1 MKKQLQLTLPLAAL
15 LAATLSATA
24 ADEPKPGWHGSF
36 GAGLSMSSGN
46 SDAKSYNLSGDLK
59 YDPKTKNVV
68 KFGALFLRS
77 ESNGATTADKLV
89 ATLRDEYSITDRFF
103 VYGEV
108 DYLRDKVARLSYL
121 ISPIAGAG
129 YKVVKTDVMTFDV
142 SGGFGGAFE
151 KLDGRESTSSGAFK
165 ASEAFTRKISPT
177 VTLGQNGSGLW
188 KANDTGDAFLHFDVS
203 LATSLSKLLELKLA
217 YLVDHKTRPAFA
229 NLDKTDTAFLAT
241 VVAKF

>member
-1 MKKQLQLTLPLAAL
+1 MTRLKTILPLALLLFAAL
-15 LAATLSATA
+15 PAAA
-24 ADEPKPGWHGSF
+24 ADAPTPGWHGSF
-36 GAGLSMSSGN
+36 GVGLSMNSGN
-46 SDAKSYNLSGDLK
+46 SDAKSYNVGFDLK

-68 KFGALFLRS
+68 KLGALFLRS

-89 ATLRDEYSITDRFF
+89 GTIRDEYSVSDRFF

-108 DYLRDKVARLSYL
+108 GYLRDKVARLSYL

-129 YKVVKTDVMTFDV
+129 YKVVKTDTMTFDV
-142 SGGFGGAFE
+142 FGGIGGAFE
-151 KLDGRESTSSGAFK
+151 KLEGHDSTSSGAFR
-165 ASEAFTRKISPT
+165 AGEAFTWKISPT

-229 NLDKTDTAFLAT
+229 DLDKTDTAFLAT

>member
-1 MKKQLQLTLPLAAL
+1 MKKAVVLSAL
-15 LAATLSATA
+15 LLASLSAAA
-24 ADEPKPGWHGSF
+24 ADEPPPGWHGSF
-36 GAGLSMSSGN
+36 GAGLSISSGN
-46 SDAKSYNLSGDLK
+46 SDARSFNLSGDLK

-68 KFGALFLRS
+68 KLGALFLRS
-77 ESNGATTADKLV
+77 ESNGDTTADKLV
-89 ATLRDEYSITDRFF
+89 ATIRDEYSVTDRFF

-108 DYLRDKVARLSYL
+108 GYLRDKVALLSYL
-121 ISPIAGAG
+121 ISPTAGAG
-129 YKVVKTDVMTFDV
+129 YKVVKTDAMTFDV
-142 SGGFGGAFE
+142 SAGVGGAFE
-151 KLDGRESTSSGAFK
+151 KLEAHDATSSGAFR
-165 ASEAFTRKISPT
+165 AGESFTWKVSPT

-229 NLDKTDTAFLAT
+229 NLDETDTAFLAT

>member
-1 MKKQLQLTLPLAAL
+1 MKKALVLSAL
-15 LAATLSATA
+15 LLGSLSAAA
-24 ADEPKPGWHGSF
+24 ADEPPPGWHGSV
-36 GAGLSMSSGN
+36 GAGLSISSGN
-46 SDAKSYNLSGDLK
+46 SDAKSFNLSGDLK

-68 KFGALFLRS
+68 KLGALFLRS

-89 ATLRDEYSITDRFF
+89 GTIRDEYSVSDRFF

-108 DYLRDKVARLSYL
+108 GYLRDKVASLRVL
-121 ISPIAGAG
+121 ISPIVGAG
-129 YKVVKTDVMTFDV
+129 YKVVKTDTMTFDV
-142 SGGFGGAFE
+142 SAGVGGAFE
-151 KLDGRESTSSGAFK
+151 WLVGRDGTSNGAFK
-165 ASEAFTRKISPT
+165 AGEAFTWKISPT

-229 NLDKTDTAFLAT
+229 NLDETDTAFLAT

>member
-1 MKKQLQLTLPLAAL
+1 MKKALVLSAL
-15 LAATLSATA
+15 LLGSLSAAA
-24 ADEPKPGWHGSF
+24 ADEPPPGWHGSV
-36 GAGLSMSSGN
+36 GAGLSISSGN
-46 SDAKSYNLSGDLK
+46 SDAKSFNLSGDLK

-68 KFGALFLRS
+68 KFTTLFLRS
-77 ESNGATTADKLV
+77 ESNGDTTADKLA
-89 ATLRDEYSITDRFF
+89 ATLRDEYSLSDRLF

-108 DYLRDKVARLSYL
+108 GYLRDKVASLRVL
-121 ISPIAGAG
+121 ISPIVGAG
-129 YKVVKTDVMTFDV
+129 YKVVKTDTMTFDV
-142 SGGFGGAFE
+142 SAGVGGAFE
-151 KLDGRESTSSGAFK
+151 WLVGRDGTSNGAFK
-165 ASEAFTRKISPT
+165 AGEAFTWKISPT

-229 NLDKTDTAFLAT
+229 NLDETDTAFLAT

>member
-1 MKKQLQLTLPLAAL
+1 MKKALVLSAFL
-15 LAATLSATA
+15 LASLSAAA
-24 ADEPKPGWHGSF
+24 ADEPPPGWHGSF

-46 SDAKSYNLSGDLK
+46 SDAKSFNLSGDVK

-68 KFGALFLRS
+68 KLGALFLRS

-89 ATLRDEYSITDRFF
+89 ASLRDEYSLTDRFF
-103 VYGEV
+103 VFGEV
-108 DYLRDKVARLSYL
+108 GYLRDKVARLDYL

-129 YKVVKTDVMTFDV
+129 YKVVKNDAMTFDV
-142 SGGFGGAFE
+142 FGGFGGAFE
-151 KLDGRESTSSGAFK
+151 KLEGRDSTSSGAFK
-165 ASEAFTRKISPT
+165 AGEAFAWKISPT

-203 LATSLSKLLELKLA
+203 LATSISKLLELKLA